1 MMKMIPENMEE
12 VQKRLTDR
20 QAHGEQITEDQLIYE
35 TVCDLL
41 QAYLINAEEGHY
53 DSVKPVD
60 DQTLEFVSVMGKHL
74 GNYTAKGTSLVA
86 DFKQDSFQMLLDL
99 EAAAQR
105 IAGGR

>member
-1 MMKMIPENMEE
+1 MIPENMDE
-12 VQKRLTDR
+12 VEKRLAEK
-20 QAHGEQITEDQLIYE
+20 QAAGEKITRNQLIYE
-35 TVCDLL
+35 TICDLL

-60 DQTLEFVSVMGKHL
+60 DQHLEFVSVMGKHL
-74 GNYTAKGTSLVA
+74 GMYTAKGESLVA

-99 EAAAQR
+99 EAAAQQ